1 MPPNNSPS
9 NNTNPEGVH
18 NAQTRPLTPLSYLSS
33 PVPDLAATLV
43 TQSEANAHDENLRF
57 LRTPIEVP
65 DPATT
70 SATTQTESA
79 DSSRQRRLARQLDQL
94 NPSGRSNNTDQTDAP
109 TSAPAPASASPDRP
123 HRDRMMR
130 VLSRLSRFDESG
142 RPRGGPAQPRQ
153 ETTRRTSAMDTAR
166 HMVDEVADLREIIED
181 LRRQN
186 PALAPEVANIMAR
199 SRLDRERE
207 TEAVARNRMRES
219 QTSSQ
224 ILSGLQRAEQEVQN
238 LERRLQMTQRRLEN
252 SERHSDDLRST
263 AIMQH
268 ARTSATTTERMLR
281 YIQQREQLGGNE
293 HEARGIDFPESD
305 GDTPMTDA
313 PPLRGE
319 DTPQP
324 LDLWGRDQEVD
335 RYRRN
340 YLTQPAN
347 RHSHG
352 KPSQTQVSPFLENA
366 VRYLDRIRQCTSYD
380 DALSAAIDNG
390 FANKEFFA
398 DKHDD
403 FLMDVGRCAPPHHS
417 SWLQSGVRYSGS
429 QHTTF
434 QSATG
439 RDVYQPYM
447 AASVHPLDVT
457 RPLQGQ
463 AGATIASGS
472 DARMRSS
479 NQPVEQ
485 WPVKVVLHLVDEEKM
500 ILAGT
505 MEAYDVPSQS
515 ETSEKKNTPITTF
528 LEGQIIDLQ
537 THSFLTPA
545 SPKKEQR
552 SWGHN
557 ASVSTPSTKINFP
570 QTTAQ
575 VDAANWRRLPPF
587 SDEKDDDEVARIL
600 LSHDRMA
607 DINEKY
613 IFMRWKERCFIHR
626 KDDRCPVSPEVRR
639 TSVAAQQATPPATTG
654 SPNPSRTRRREGS
667 SQATSPNPN
676 LSSSRY
682 VTESSFS
689 QPIPRFPRPSQQ
701 DPPFPPPSQ
710 PPATSTPELPAPP
723 STSPGPGPNIIA
735 HIPTPQPSTAP
746 TSAQNDIHSRRRL
759 VLANAAAQYEANTS
773 STPNPAISPA
783 PSSPGTFSIPRELER
798 QRQLELTRERERSRT
813 ETSLQPTPER
823 ARDQTQRPRPDSRIP
838 AGWTYANENAR
849 EQAQARSRPTT
860 TIVLGEGDDTDTGHG
875 LTISGF
881 YYVSLC
887 RETGELMGLYWDPGT
902 SPYQCLRLKG
912 MGGGGRGSWGFA

>member
-9 NNTNPEGVH
+9 NNPHPEGVQH
-18 NAQTRPLTPLSYLSS
+18 AQTRPLTPLSYLSS
-33 PVPDLAATLV
+33 PVPDLASTLV
-43 TQSEANAHDENLRF
+43 TQAEANAHDENLRF
-57 LRTPIEVP
+57 LRTPVEP
-65 DPATT
+65 LEPPTT
-70 SATTQTESA
+70 SATTQTEYG
-79 DSSRQRRLARQLDQL
+79 DNSRHRRLARQLDQL
-94 NPSGRSNNTDQTDAP
+94 TPSTRTSNGDQTE
-109 TSAPAPASASPDRP
+109 TQGRHDRP
-123 HRDRMMR
+123 QRDRMMR
-130 VLSRLSRFDESG
+130 VLSRLTRFDESG
-142 RPRGGPAQPRQ
+142 RPRGGTTQPRQ
-153 ETTRRTSAMDTAR
+153 EETRRTSTADTAR
-166 HMVDEVADLREIIED
+166 SVVDEVADLREIIED

-186 PALAPEVANIMAR
+186 PSLAPEVANIMAR
-199 SRLDRERE
+199 SRLDRERDI
-207 TEAVARNRMRES
+207 EAVARNRIRDT

-238 LERRLQMTQRRLEN
+238 LERRLQLTQRRLEN

-293 HEARGIDFPESD
+293 HESQTTHDSSLLSRWTRLARGMDYNEAD
-305 GDTPMTDA
+305 GDTAMTDA
-313 PPLRGE
+313 PPLRE
-319 DTPQP
+319 IDTLQP
-324 LDLWGRDQEVD
+324 PDLWGPEPSLD

-340 YLTQPAN
+340 YITQSTP
-347 RHSHG
+347 RHNTS
-352 KPSQTQVSPFLENA
+352 KSNQTQVSPFLENA
-366 VRYLDRIRQCTSYD
+366 VKYLDRIRQCTTYD

-403 FLMDVGRCAPPHHS
+403 FLMDVGKCRPPFHS

-447 AASVHPLDVT
+447 PATVHPLDVT
-457 RPLQGQ
+457 RPLHGQ
-463 AGATIASGS
+463 AGNVATNGS
-472 DARMRSS
+472 NARMRSS
-479 NQPVEQ
+479 SQPVEH

-500 ILAGT
+500 TLAGT
-505 MEAYDVPSQS
+505 MEAYDVPSQGENS
-515 ETSEKKNTPITTF
+515 GEKKDTPITTF
-528 LEGQIIDLQ
+528 LEGQIIDLR

-545 SPKKEQR
+545 SPEKER
-552 SWGHN
+552 RPWGHN
-557 ASVSTPSTKINFP
+557 TSVASPSMKINFP

-607 DINEKY
+607 DVNEKY
-613 IFMRWKERCFIHR
+613 IFMRWKERCFVHR
-626 KDDRCPVSPEVRR
+626 KDDRCPISPQVRR
-639 TSVAAQQATPPATTG
+639 TSVAAQLTSQPATTG
-654 SPNPSRTRRREGS
+654 SPDPSRSRRQEAS
-667 SQATSPNPN
+667 SQNSLSPNPN

-701 DPPFPPPSQ
+701 DPPFPPPSL
-710 PPATSTPELPAPP
+710 PPAPAPATTTPDLPAPP
-723 STSPGPGPNIIA
+723 STAPGPGPTIIA
-735 HIPTPQPSTAP
+735 HVATPHQAMPPRADVHT
-746 TSAQNDIHSRRRL
+746 RRRQI
-759 VLANAAAQYEANTS
+759 LANAAAQYEAHTS
-773 STPNPAISPA
+773 TQ
-783 PSSPGTFSIPRELER
+783 PGTQSHGPPVPSTAAPGTINIPQEL
-798 QRQLELTRERERSRT
+798 SRARAADT
-813 ETSLQPTPER
+813 ER
-823 ARDQTQRPRPDSRIP
+823 AAQR
-838 AGWTYANENAR
+838 AR
-849 EQAQARSRPTT
+849 EQARSRPVT

-902 SPYQCLRLKG
+902 SPYQCLRLTAE
-912 MGGGGRGSWGFA
+912 GRGVRGGWEFA